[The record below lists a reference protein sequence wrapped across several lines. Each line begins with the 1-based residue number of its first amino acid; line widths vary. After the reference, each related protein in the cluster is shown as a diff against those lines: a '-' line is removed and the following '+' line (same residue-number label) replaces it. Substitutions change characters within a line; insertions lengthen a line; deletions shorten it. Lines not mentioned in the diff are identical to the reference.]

1 MRKYFFSLF
10 LTLLFTTGVYAQA
23 QIDSK
28 APSFTLTDSHG
39 KEHSLSDFA
48 GKYVV
53 LEWINFECPFVKKHY
68 EAKNMQKLQKEFTEK
83 DVIWLSVCSSA
94 EGKQGNFDN
103 DEINKRIADH
113 GGNATAYLI
122 DDDGTVGKLYG
133 AKTTPHM
140 FVINPEGVL
149 IYAGALDDKP
159 SIKDKIEEAFNYVR
173 EALLKSFMGDEV
185 ETKTTAPY
193 GCGVKYKK

>member
-140 FVINPEGVL
+140 FVINPDGIL

>member
-1 MRKYFFSLF
+1 MLKYFFSLF
-10 LTLLFTTGVYAQA
+10 LTLLFTTGLYAQA

-193 GCGVKYKK
+193 GCGVKYNK